1 VEIALRFKPELGQAG
16 RGREPNRFSQERLPP
31 RPLRRRSRRV
41 RGESPLRNP
50 KFISA
55 SMFVGAA
62 FAATF
67 AGSGRQGSNGRSGFS
82 RDPLCHRKLEV
93 RSCRGGFHSDH
104 LILEDGGS
112 GLKPLLQKS
121 SFGRSGFS
129 RDLCVIEDGDSGLQ
143 GRPSPGPFAASK
155 TGSGLKP
162 LLQKSSFGRSG
173 FSRDHCVI
181 ESQGFGVV
189 GVVSVVTL
197 ASSKA
202 EGSGRKI
209 LLQKPSFVGTASAA
223 TLAPLKTEGSGRKPF
238 STVIP
243 SGAEASPVLGGA
255 FQSFRSW
262 GRKQSPA

>member
-1 VEIALRFKPELGQAG
+1 VAIALRFKPELGQAG

-104 LILEDGGS
+104 LIIEDGGS

-121 SFGRSGFS
+121 SFCRSGF
-129 RDLCVIEDGDSGLQ
+129 R
-143 GRPSPGPFAASK
+143 
-155 TGSGLKP
+155 
-162 LLQKSSFGRSG
+162 
-173 FSRDHCVI
+173 RDHCVI

-255 FQSFRSW
+255 FQFFRM
-262 GRKQSPA
+262 

>member
-104 LILEDGGS
+104 LIIEDGGS

-129 RDLCVIEDGDSGLQ
+129 RD
-143 GRPSPGPFAASK
+143 
-155 TGSGLKP
+155 
-162 LLQKSSFGRSG
+162 
-173 FSRDHCVI
+173 HCVS

-209 LLQKPSFVGTASAA
+209 LLQKPSFVGAASAA
-223 TLAPLKTEGSGRKPF
+223 TLRHRRRRFGVAGTAFTRTLCSLEDRFGAKAPPTKIVF
-238 STVIP
+238 
-243 SGAEASPVLGGA
+243 
-255 FQSFRSW
+255 W
-262 GRKQSPA
+262 

>member
-1 VEIALRFKPELGQAG
+1 MAIALRFKPELGQAG

-93 RSCRGGFHSDH
+93 RTCRGGFHSDH
-104 LILEDGGS
+104 LIIEDGGS

-121 SFGRSGFS
+121 SFGRSGF
-129 RDLCVIEDGDSGLQ
+129 R
-143 GRPSPGPFAASK
+143 
-155 TGSGLKP
+155 
-162 LLQKSSFGRSG
+162 
-173 FSRDHCVI
+173 RDHCVI

-189 GVVSVVTL
+189 GVVSTATL
-197 ASSKA
+197 ASS
-202 EGSGRKI
+202 
-209 LLQKPSFVGTASAA
+209 
-223 TLAPLKTEGSGRKPF
+223 KTEGSGRKPF
-238 STVIP
+238 ISTVIP

>member
-1 VEIALRFKPELGQAG
+1 
-16 RGREPNRFSQERLPP
+16 
-31 RPLRRRSRRV
+31 
-41 RGESPLRNP
+41 
-50 KFISA
+50 
-55 SMFVGAA
+55 MFVGAA

-104 LILEDGGS
+104 LI
-112 GLKPLLQKS
+112 
-121 SFGRSGFS
+121 
-129 RDLCVIEDGDSGLQ
+129 IEDG
-143 GRPSPGPFAASK
+143 
-155 TGSGLKP
+155 GSGLKP

-223 TLAPLKTEGSGRKPF
+223 TLAPLKTEGPGRKPF

-243 SGAEASPVLGGA
+243 SGAEASPVLGGV
-255 FQSFRSW
+255 FQFFRM
-262 GRKQSPA
+262 

>member
-1 VEIALRFKPELGQAG
+1 
-16 RGREPNRFSQERLPP
+16 
-31 RPLRRRSRRV
+31 
-41 RGESPLRNP
+41 
-50 KFISA
+50 
-55 SMFVGAA
+55 MFVGAA

-82 RDPLCHRKLEV
+82 RDPLCRRKLEV

-129 RDLCVIEDGDSGLQ
+129 HDLGV
-143 GRPSPGPFAASK
+143 
-155 TGSGLKP
+155 
-162 LLQKSSFGRSG
+162 
-173 FSRDHCVI
+173 V

-209 LLQKPSFVGTASAA
+209 LLQKPSFVGAASAA
-223 TLAPLKTEGSGRKPF
+223 TFASLKTEGSGRKPF
-238 STVIP
+238 ISTVIP

-255 FQSFRSW
+255 FQFFRM
-262 GRKQSPA
+262 

>member
-1 VEIALRFKPELGQAG
+1 
-16 RGREPNRFSQERLPP
+16 
-31 RPLRRRSRRV
+31 
-41 RGESPLRNP
+41 
-50 KFISA
+50 
-55 SMFVGAA
+55 MFVGAA

-104 LILEDGGS
+104 LIIEDGGS

-121 SFGRSGFS
+121 SFCRSGF
-129 RDLCVIEDGDSGLQ
+129 R
-143 GRPSPGPFAASK
+143 
-155 TGSGLKP
+155 
-162 LLQKSSFGRSG
+162 
-173 FSRDHCVI
+173 RDHCVI

-189 GVVSVVTL
+189 GVVSTATL

-223 TLAPLKTEGSGRKPF
+223 TLASSKTEGSGRKPF
-238 STVIP
+238 ISTVIP
-243 SGAEASPVLGGA
+243 FGDEASPVLGGA
-255 FQSFRSW
+255 FQSFRM
-262 GRKQSPA
+262 